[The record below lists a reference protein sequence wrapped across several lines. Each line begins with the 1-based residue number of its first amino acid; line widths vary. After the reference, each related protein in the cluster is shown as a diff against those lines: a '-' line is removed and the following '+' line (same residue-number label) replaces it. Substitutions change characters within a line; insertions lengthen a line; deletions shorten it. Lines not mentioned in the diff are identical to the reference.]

1 MADKDLSKQEK
12 QRLKEKE
19 KFERERKKWKQQES
33 KKRVKK
39 TRKKDRTGVW
49 IKTLAIVVAVA
60 VVLSVVSIYAGSFGV
75 PGRFMPALT
84 VGSQNVTAPE
94 WAYNF
99 NKLYRDNFQDLMYS
113 GMDTNVTLF
122 GQPTQDGTSW
132 DMVFRRLVNQSLQ
145 NELALYNEAKKA
157 GYQLPQESLDALD
170 EAMKELDDVA
180 KMYAMST
187 GAYLRNNY
195 VPGITKAKYRAL
207 EERRMTVQGF
217 AVQKQE
223 EFRGNHPEE
232 ELEKKYKEDPDAY
245 HQVDYRIYQF
255 PIEQMEEIEGE
266 SAADKVLRQ
275 VEAEQAA
282 KAEAEDF
289 LREGRTQEGFIAAA
303 QKLYD
308 AQHQHEEDEEVDHAH
323 DYDADSATLNLRRT
337 REDIQGSYG
346 NDEFAAWFFEAG
358 RAAGNTTIWQTD
370 SSVYAV
376 YLVRPS
382 YAQTTVNFYTI
393 NVDIAEHEHEEGE
406 EHEDD
411 EPTPQEK
418 AKKSADELLA
428 QWQEDG
434 GTQEAFVALV
444 NARASVAEAQE
455 DGQPGLTEKAAP
467 NDFPELESWLFDPA
481 RKPGDAEVIETS
493 DSFKVIYLA
502 SQNADSFA
510 WQREI
515 ADMFVQEDYTAYVE
529 ELHEQY
535 PMGHHGI
542 GIRFALANAQK
553 MCDEF
558 MEYQKSQMNNSIDY
572 SAYGL

>member
-39 TRKKDRTGVW
+39 TRKKDRTGAW
-49 IKTLAIVVAVA
+49 IKTVAILVAVA

-84 VGSQNVTAPE
+84 IGSQNITAPE

-99 NKLYRDNFQDLMYS
+99 STLYRNMFQYGMYY
-113 GMDTNVTLF
+113 GLDTNSTLF
-122 GQPTQDGTSW
+122 GQPTQDGSTW
-132 DMVFRRLVNQSLQ
+132 DMYFRRQVNQSLQ

-157 GYQLPQESLDALD
+157 GYKLPKESLDALD
-170 EAMKELDDVA
+170 EAMKELDDMA

-195 VPGITKAKYRAL
+195 VPGITRAKYRAL

-217 AVQKQE
+217 VAQKQE

-232 ELEKKYKEDPDAY
+232 ELAEKYKEDPDAY
-245 HQVDYRIYQF
+245 NQVDYRIYAF
-255 PIEQMEEIEGE
+255 AIEQVEEIEGE

-275 VEAEQAA
+275 VEADQAA
-282 KAEAEDF
+282 KAEAEAF

-323 DYDADSATLNLRRT
+323 DYDADADTLNLRR
-337 REDIQGSYG
+337 RRAEIVEFS
-346 NDEFAAWFFEAG
+346 NEEFADWFFDTARKVG
-358 RAAGNTTIWQTD
+358 DTTIWQTD
-370 SSVYAV
+370 SSVYAA

-393 NVDIAEHEHEEGE
+393 NVDIPEDTHAEGE
-406 EHEDD
+406 EHKDD
-411 EPTPQEK
+411 EPTPQEE

-444 NARASVAEAQE
+444 NAQASAAEAQE
-455 DGQPGLTEKAAP
+455 DGQPGLTEKAVP
-467 NDFPELESWLFDPA
+467 SDFPELESWLFDPE
-481 RKPGDAEVIETS
+481 RKQGDATVIETS
-493 DSFKVIYLA
+493 DSFKVVYLA

-515 ADMFVQEDYTAYVE
+515 ADMFVEEDYTAYVE
-529 ELHEQY
+529 GLHEQY

-553 MCDEF
+553 MCDDF
-558 MEYQKSQMNNSIDY
+558 MEYQRAQQNNNFDY
-572 SAYGL
+572 SNYF